1 VTTYSPTSI
10 HRSPSQFGRH
20 LWLNWSDRLIIL
32 PQWAKALETIEIYAL
47 LLLALVYFLWFTDGG
62 DDGFGDDHGDELDLC
77 IMGTVFGF
85 GQGAVF
91 VVSEVGFVDG
101 GKGGTRVEVE
111 LLGER
116 EHGD

>member
-1 VTTYSPTSI
+1 MEP
-10 HRSPSQFGRH
+10 
-20 LWLNWSDRLIIL
+20 LEIL
-32 PQWAKALETIEIYAL
+32 AL
-47 LLLALVYFLWFTDGG
+47 LLLALVYLLCLTDWG
-62 DDGFGDDHGDELDLC
+62 DDGFGEDHGDELDLC
-77 IMGTVFGF
+77 IVGTFFGF

-91 VVSEVGFVDG
+91 VVGEVGFVDG